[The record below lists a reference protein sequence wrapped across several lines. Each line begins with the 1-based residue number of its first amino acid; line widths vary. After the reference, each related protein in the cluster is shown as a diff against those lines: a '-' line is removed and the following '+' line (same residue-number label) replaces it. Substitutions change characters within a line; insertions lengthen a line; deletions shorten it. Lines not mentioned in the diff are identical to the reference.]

1 MLVQIK
7 FTKNGCSSAFGNFG
21 PGDLLRCSADQARH
35 FVEDAECA
43 QYVGRPAPQPAPA
56 DPAEGEKP
64 QRKRKTVLAIQNSAV
79 GLKDINH
86 G

>member
-43 QYVGRPAPQPAPA
+43 QYVERAAQSQPAAPA
-56 DPAEGEKP
+56 DDKSAP
-64 QRKRKTVLAIQNSAV
+64 QRKRKTM
-79 GLKDINH
+79 KD
-86 G
+86 

>member
-43 QYVGRPAPQPAPA
+43 QYAERAVQSQTATPA
-56 DPAEGEKP
+56 DDKATPP
-64 QRKRKTVLAIQNSAV
+64 RKRKN
-79 GLKDINH
+79 LKD
-86 G
+86 